1 MMVVVKLELAVTIVD
16 VKELT
21 PLQSLEHALVAPQ
34 VVILDPH
41 IASVEKTV
49 QPMDTAAAL
58 EPIAQLHLIL
68 ALQLLVGPEETFQ
81 VLHVIHHQAQAVPGP
96 TREALQEQIVR
107 ILQGTLALVEELLA
121 EAHVADHMLLQTLA
135 LAVTQLTEPDVEQ
148 LLYLVEP
155 ITQATPLTTVAQTVI
170 HLTLLQAILILIA
183 MELKLFRAAALL
195 TP

>member
-1 MMVVVKLELAVTIVD
+1 MVVVKLELAVTIVD

-21 PLQSLEHALVAPQ
+21 HLQFLVHVLVAPQ
-34 VVILDPH
+34 VVILELH

-49 QPMDTAAAL
+49 QPMGTVAAL

-81 VLHVIHHQAQAVPGP
+81 VLRVIHHQAQAVLDPIQVVP
-96 TREALQEQIVR
+96 QEQTVHT
-107 ILQGTLALVEELLA
+107 LQTIHVVESTTAQTQLAQELP
-121 EAHVADHMLLQTLA
+121 LLQTLA
-135 LAVTQLTEPDVEQ
+135 LAVTQLTDQDVEQ

-170 HLTLLQAILILIA
+170 HLTLLQAILILIV
-183 MELKLFRAAALL
+183 MELKLFQAAALL